1 MLNKVARVFQMDVL
15 ADFLKTAEVAAQV
28 DPSAC
33 RNQDWEQATDPRLE
47 SFGGANGA
55 ARLKMLCVAAGEYSL
70 VDKETCR
77 QLTQGDVIFLVDG
90 NGYRVKSLRS
100 DATLITGS
108 IIFRTGAMALTALN
122 PPKATIVRGQDQPDC
137 RELVLRIANE
147 VLQTRGGWE
156 QVAECLAISLFIS
169 SLRANGSC
177 QSGEGSGQGWLRA
190 LADPEIG
197 NALKLMHRAPEYRW
211 TVAELADELSI
222 SRSAFA
228 ERFRKIT
235 GRPPLEY
242 LTWWRLQ
249 RAAARLRSGEIATL
263 FEAARTS
270 GYQSE
275 AAFSK
280 AFRREFGMPPGEVR
294 RQAQARKD
302 TPSQLQLDI
311 KKRNPFDSAEQEVGL
326 NFVKSYEAIRS
337 PFDELLGS
345 HGLSGAEYNILRIL
359 RGRNSPMTFD
369 EVVSHLLIPHAN
381 VPEHFE
387 RLASKQYIGQE
398 ADSSR
403 YIITSHGQSVLRKL
417 DEPTMSLHR
426 RQFAHFSTG
435 EITELNRL
443 LVKLRMPAS

>member
-1 MLNKVARVFQMDVL
+1 MDVL

-28 DPSAC
+28 DPSP
-33 RNQDWEQATDPRLE
+33 RHNQDWEQAIDRRLE
-47 SFGGANGA
+47 SNGA

-70 VDKETCR
+70 VDKNTCR
-77 QLTQGDVIFLVDG
+77 QLVHGDVVFLVDG
-90 NGYRVKSLRS
+90 SGYRVKSLKS

-108 IIFRTGAMALTALN
+108 IIFRTGIMALTALDL
-122 PPKATIVRGQDQPDC
+122 PSATIARGQDQPDC
-137 RELVLRIANE
+137 KELVLRIANE

-156 QVAECLAISLFIS
+156 QVAECMAISLFIS
-169 SLRANGSC
+169 SLRASGSC
-177 QSGEGSGQGWLRA
+177 QAGEGSGQGWLRA
-190 LADPEIG
+190 LIDPEIG
-197 NALKLMHRAPEYRW
+197 NALKLMHHAPEYRW

-228 ERFRKIT
+228 ERFKKIT
-235 GRPPLEY
+235 GRPPLGY

-249 RAAARLRSGEIATL
+249 RAAARLRSGDIATL
-263 FEAARTS
+263 YEAAKTS

-294 RQAQARKD
+294 RQAQARKG

-326 NFVKSYEAIRS
+326 NFVKSYEAIRR

-345 HGLSGAEYNILRIL
+345 QDLSGAEYNILRIL

-369 EVVSHLLIPHAN
+369 DVVSHLLIPHAN
-381 VPEHFE
+381 VPEHFA
-387 RLASKQYIGQE
+387 RLVSRKYIIQE
-398 ADSSR
+398 ANSFQ
-403 YIITSHGQSVLRKL
+403 YVITSLGQSVLRKL

-426 RQFAHFSTG
+426 QQFAHFSTG
-435 EITELNRL
+435 EIAELNRL

>member
-1 MLNKVARVFQMDVL
+1 MDVL
-15 ADFLKTAEVAAQV
+15 ADFLRTVGVAAQV
-28 DPSAC
+28 DPSPY
-33 RNQDWEQATDPRLE
+33 RNQDWGHATEGRLE
-47 SFGGANGA
+47 STGT

-70 VDKETCR
+70 VEKETR
-77 QLTQGDVIFLVDG
+77 RPLTQGDVVFLAAG
-90 NGYRVKSLRS
+90 SGYRVTSLKS

-108 IIFRTGAMALTALN
+108 IIFRTGVMALTALN
-122 PPKATIVRGQDQPDC
+122 LPSATIVRGIDQPEC
-137 RELVLRIANE
+137 QELVVRIAKE
-147 VLQTRGGWE
+147 VLKAEGGWE

-169 SLRANGSC
+169 SLRASGSC
-177 QSGEGSGQGWLRA
+177 QANEGNGQGWLRA
-190 LADPEIG
+190 LVDPEIG

-211 TVAELADELSI
+211 TIAELAEELAI

-228 ERFRKIT
+228 ERFKKIT

-263 FEAARTS
+263 YEAAKTS

-294 RQAQARKD
+294 RQAQARKG

-311 KKRNPFDSAEQEVGL
+311 KKRNPFEFAEQEVGL
-326 NFVKSYEAIRS
+326 NFVKSYEAIRR
-337 PFDELLGS
+337 PFEELLEN

-381 VPEHFE
+381 VPEHFA
-387 RLASKQYIGQE
+387 RLVSRQYIIQE
-398 ADSSR
+398 KDSFQ
-403 YIITSHGQSVLRKL
+403 YVITDLGQSVLKKL
-417 DEPTMSLHR
+417 DEPIMSLHR
-426 RQFAHFSTG
+426 QQFAHFSTG
-435 EITELNRL
+435 EIAEMNRL
-443 LVKLRMPAS
+443 LVKLRTPSS